1 MAYVQ
6 AYDFD
11 AFISYSHVDNLRADP
26 LVARGWI
33 DHFHDALNVK
43 LAQLVGRIDAV
54 ALWRDPALD
63 GNQLFD
69 TVLEQRLAGAATM
82 IVLCS
87 PGYLRSDYCR
97 QEREWFERHRA
108 AAGGLRVGERS
119 RIANVLLYN
128 IPHAQWPAQLTGS
141 SGFPFCERRAA
152 DELGEPFEPGSAPF
166 RAAIAKLATALVST
180 FDELRMPAPVAP
192 APPSSAPSAAA
203 EVDVFLAE
211 VSDRQRTLQRRLAA
225 DLRRMNLSVLSGVPP
240 PHAAVEHDAAIA
252 AALAGA
258 QISVHLLDD
267 LAGAPVVGDTEDSYP
282 RRQIA
287 LAQQCG
293 AAQLIWVPPQLE
305 VAAIEDEAQRSFI
318 AGLETA
324 KRDATHFQY
333 VRCPH
338 TELAQEVERELAR
351 RRLAVSATAAAP
363 LALLLDTHLKDQG
376 LALEVGRHLLERDIQ
391 PFVNPEDDD
400 PRHNLRILQERLQ
413 QVQGLIVFFGR
424 VSEQWVRARLA
435 EAINIAVADGCPLRF
450 CGVFVGPPAQ
460 DKRAERI
467 SLPFMKLHL
476 IDGRQ
481 GVDAAVLDSA
491 LGEFRSVAR

>member
-6 AYDFD
+6 GYDFD

-33 DHFHDALNVK
+33 DHFHDALKVK

-63 GNQLFD
+63 GNELFD
-69 TVLEQRLAGAATM
+69 AVLEQRLAGAAVM

-97 QEREWFERHRA
+97 QEREWFERRRA

-128 IPHAQWPAQLTGS
+128 IPHAQWPAQLAGS
-141 SGFPFCERRAA
+141 AGFPFCERRAA
-152 DELGEPFEPGSAPF
+152 DDLGEPFEPGSAPF
-166 RAAIAKLATALVST
+166 RAAIGKLATALIGT
-180 FDELRMPAPVAP
+180 FDELRTPAPAAAAV
-192 APPSSAPSAAA
+192 PSATPSAAA
-203 EVDVFLAE
+203 PVDVFLAE

-225 DLRRMNLSVLSGVPP
+225 DLRHMNLSVLSGVPP
-240 PHAAVEHDAAIA
+240 PHAAAEHDAAIA
-252 AALAGA
+252 AALATA

-267 LAGAPVVGDTEDSYP
+267 LAGAPVAGDTDDSYP

-287 LAQQCG
+287 LAQRSG

-305 VAAIEDEAQRSFI
+305 VAAIEDETQRAFI

-324 KRDATHFQY
+324 ERGATHYQY

-338 TELAQEVERELAR
+338 AELAQEVERELAR
-351 RRLAVSATAAAP
+351 RRQAVAAPTAP

-400 PRHNLRILQERLQ
+400 PRHNLRTLQERLQ

-435 EAINIAVADGCPLRF
+435 EAINIAVADGCPLKF
-450 CGVFVGPPAQ
+450 CGVFIGPPAQ
-460 DKRAERI
+460 DKHADRI

-481 GVDAAVLDSA
+481 GVDAGVLDGV